1 MSIVV
6 ANFGGAGGQF
16 CLGRPARRPRAVSSR
31 AHHRSPERSG
41 PGHQAS
47 VLSNC

>member
-16 CLGRPARRPRAVSSR
+16 CLGRPRPAARVQSHRERIIGAPNVRGPVTRP
-31 AHHRSPERSG
+31 
-41 PGHQAS
+41 QY
-47 VLSNC
+47 